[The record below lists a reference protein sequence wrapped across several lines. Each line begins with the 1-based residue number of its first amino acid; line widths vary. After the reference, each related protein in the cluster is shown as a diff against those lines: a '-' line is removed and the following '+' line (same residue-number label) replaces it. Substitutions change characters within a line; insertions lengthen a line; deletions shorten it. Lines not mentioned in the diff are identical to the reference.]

1 MGIAQV
7 QDREFQGRA
16 NSRER
21 VTFPRT
27 YTLVL
32 LFLIA
37 YFARPEDWI
46 PGVHYLHLAKVLGIV
61 AILAFFTEL
70 SGARQKWPREVI
82 FLFLLVGQMFLT
94 VPFSS
99 VWKGGAF
106 HTTRAFANV
115 VPMILVISLA
125 VNTLGRLRRILFWQV
140 ASVAVVAT
148 VAIIKFRHAQGRL
161 EGVLNGIYSNP
172 NDLALIID
180 IAIPICL
187 VFMLR
192 SKNNLI
198 KVSWLGCIGV
208 MTYAVVLSASRSG
221 ILAFVLIMTLA
232 LWHFSVK
239 GRYRYLVV
247 VFGGLA
253 VCALVIGGHQ
263 LKTRFEA
270 MSNPELNESAYES
283 AQQRDMLL
291 KKSIAMTFEHPLFG
305 VGPGN
310 FDVTS
315 GVWRVTHNTYTQISS
330 ETGLPGFVLYIM
342 ILCCAWT
349 NLGRA
354 KRLSRGDGQLNMF
367 AGAIQASFVGFLF
380 GSFFASEGY
389 QYFTYFLIAYT
400 TAVYR
405 IAKTRHEAAA
415 VPISTAASFRP
426 ENTFQEQRTRGA
438 VSAL

>member
-1 MGIAQV
+1 MGVARV
-7 QDREFQGRA
+7 QDRASSKQRIA
-16 NSRER
+16 
-21 VTFPRT
+21 FPRT
-27 YTLVL
+27 YKFVL
-32 LFLIA
+32 LFMVA

-46 PGVHYLHLAKVLGIV
+46 PGVHYLHLAKVLGIL
-61 AILAFFTEL
+61 AFLAFFTEL
-70 SGARQKWPREVI
+70 SSARQKWPREVI
-82 FLFLLVGQMFLT
+82 LLLLLLAQMLLT
-94 VPFSS
+94 VPFSP

-106 HTTRAFANV
+106 HTTRGFANV

-140 ASVAVVAT
+140 ASVAVVAA
-148 VAIIKFRHAQGRL
+148 VAVIKFRHAQGRL
-161 EGVLNGIYSNP
+161 EGALNGIYSNP

-192 SKNNLI
+192 SRNNLMKAI
-198 KVSWLGCIGV
+198 WLGCIAV

-221 ILAFVLIMTLA
+221 ILAFALMMTLA

-239 GRYRYLVV
+239 GRYRYLVLV
-247 VFGGLA
+247 LGGLA
-253 VCALVIGGHQ
+253 VCALAIGGRQ

-270 MSNPELNESAYES
+270 MSNPDLNESAYGS

-291 KKSIAMTFEHPLFG
+291 KRSIALTFEHPIFG
-305 VGPGN
+305 VGAGN
-310 FDVTS
+310 FEVAS
-315 GVWRVTHNTYTQISS
+315 GVWRVTHNTYTQMSS
-330 ETGLPGFVLYIM
+330 ETGLPGFILYMM
-342 ILCCAWT
+342 ILYCAWS

-354 KRLSRGDGQLNMF
+354 KRLSRGDAQLNMF
-367 AGAIQASFVGFLF
+367 AGAIQASFVGFLL

-405 IAKTRHEAAA
+405 IAKAKNEAAV
-415 VPISTAASFRP
+415 VPISSASSLLS
-426 ENTFQEQRTRGA
+426 EDTFQEQRIRGV